1 MVMRNT
7 DKINLKQNRKQKE
20 SRLRSAAAGRSNIAL
35 KSERL
40 IRPIPKGNQ
49 TEQAL
54 SKANRALRAISACN
68 QILIRVREEREILER
83 ICRVITDLAG
93 YRLAWVGY
101 AANDKTKTVLPMAQS
116 GFDQGYLKAVRVSWA
131 DNKFGR
137 GPTGTAI
144 RTGRPSIV
152 RDILHDPTYTPW
164 RAAARQR
171 GYQSSIALPLN
182 SNGESIGVLNIY
194 AADKDAFD
202 DEEVSLLTE
211 LADDLAYGI
220 SVLRTRANQELA
232 ERELR
237 SNEERYRRLFEDS
250 PISLWEQDFSAVKQH
265 LEKLRHQGI
274 TDFRAYFDDHPM
286 VVTECEREARVLDVN
301 QATLKLYQARN
312 KADLL
317 KNLAEVL
324 GGEARKDF
332 QDELVWIAEGKTEF
346 EWQGVNRT
354 LDGEQLKISLRWSA
368 APGYEDTLSKVLV
381 SVIDI
386 TARNRE
392 DEAMARQTEELA
404 RLYRASESLISST
417 PFVLQTLAQT
427 IVQVVFQEFGQANC
441 SVFLVQEGS
450 KELSR
455 IAVAG
460 PYADQVS
467 KAQLTM
473 DGPGQVPKAI
483 RSSCVINTPDV
494 RAIPAYLPNWEAAR
508 AELTL
513 PLKVGET
520 VIGAIDVQST
530 EPGAFHAD
538 DERLMSVFAKQAAL
552 TLEHARLYAQTEQRM
567 QNLASLRAIDSAISS
582 SFDVGFTLGILLDQV
597 TKQLGVHAADVLI
610 FNATS
615 QTFKFVSGRGF
626 HTQALQ
632 HTDLRLGDGYAGR
645 AARERKVV
653 IIQDLARNTGGL
665 KRSAEFL
672 QEGFYTYVGVPLIA
686 KGQVKGV
693 LEIFQRK
700 AFELDQE
707 QQTFLEMLAG
717 QAAIAI
723 DSAQLFENLQSS
735 NSELMMAYDETIEG
749 WSRAMDLRDKE
760 TEGHTQRVTELTLRL
775 AASMGFGG
783 TDLVHIR
790 RGTLLHDI
798 GKIGVPDEIL
808 HKPGT
813 LTEEEWVIMRKH
825 PQFAYDMLAPIIY
838 LRPAIDIP
846 YCHHEKWDGTGYPRG
861 LKGEQIPLAA
871 RIFAVVDVWDALCSD
886 RPYRKAWPEEK
897 VRRYIEGQPGK
908 HFDPHI
914 VEVFLREVSGV
925 G

>member
-1 MVMRNT
+1 
-7 DKINLKQNRKQKE
+7 
-20 SRLRSAAAGRSNIAL
+20 
-35 KSERL
+35 
-40 IRPIPKGNQ
+40 
-49 TEQAL
+49 
-54 SKANRALRAISACN
+54 
-68 QILIRVREEREILER
+68 
-83 ICRVITDLAG
+83 
-93 YRLAWVGY
+93 
-101 AANDKTKTVLPMAQS
+101 
-116 GFDQGYLKAVRVSWA
+116 
-131 DNKFGR
+131 
-137 GPTGTAI
+137 
-144 RTGRPSIV
+144 
-152 RDILHDPTYTPW
+152 
-164 RAAARQR
+164 
-171 GYQSSIALPLN
+171 
-182 SNGESIGVLNIY
+182 
-194 AADKDAFD
+194 
-202 DEEVSLLTE
+202 
-211 LADDLAYGI
+211 
-220 SVLRTRANQELA
+220 
-232 ERELR
+232 
-237 SNEERYRRLFEDS
+237 
-250 PISLWEQDFSAVKQH
+250 
-265 LEKLRHQGI
+265 
-274 TDFRAYFDDHPM
+274 
-286 VVTECEREARVLDVN
+286 LDVN
-301 QATLKLYQARN
+301 QATLKLYRARN

-324 GGEARKDF
+324 GGDARKDF

-354 LDGEQLKISLRWSA
+354 QDGEQLKISLRWSA

-392 DEAMARQTEELA
+392 DEAMARQAEELA

-427 IVQVVFQEFGQANC
+427 IVQVVFQEFGQSNC
-441 SVFLVQEGS
+441 SVFLVQENS
-450 KELSR
+450 NELRR

-467 KAQLTM
+467 KAQLTL

-483 RSSCVINTPDV
+483 RSSSVINTPDV
-494 RAIPAYLPNWEAAR
+494 RAIPVYLPNWAAAR

-520 VIGAIDVQST
+520 VIGAIDVQSA

-538 DERLMSVFAKQAAL
+538 DERLMAVFAKQAAL
-552 TLEHARLYAQTEQRM
+552 TLEHARLYAQTERRM

-597 TKQLGVHAADVLI
+597 TQQLGVHAADVLI

-615 QTFKFVSGRGF
+615 QTFKFVSGQGF

-632 HTDLRLGDGYAGR
+632 YTDLRLGDGYAGR

-672 QEGFYTYVGVPLIA
+672 REGFYTYVGVPLIA

-693 LEIFQRK
+693 LEIFQREPL
-700 AFELDQE
+700 ELLQE
-707 QQTFLEMLAG
+707 QRTFLDMLAG

-723 DSAQLFENLQSS
+723 DGAQLFENLQGS
-735 NSELMMAYDETIEG
+735 NSELMLAYDETIEG

-775 AASMGFGG
+775 ANSMGFAGEE
-783 TDLVHIR
+783 LVHIR

-798 GKIGVPDEIL
+798 GKMGVPDDIL
-808 HKPGT
+808 RKPGP
-813 LTEEEWVIMRKH
+813 LTDEEWVIMRKH

-861 LKGEQIPLAA
+861 LKGENIPLAA

-897 VRRYIEGQPGK
+897 ARPYLQEQAGK

-914 VEVFLREVSGV
+914 VEVFLKEVSSV